1 MLSDKLELLSHRL
14 LDLLLPVLHVTV
26 MSQICNFFFHSFS
39 FSPLSALRFFTSFLL
54 STSPG
59 AHSKMN
65 RFIKIIHL
73 FSFPYIYTNLLGIM
87 ILESYPIFP
96 SMSIGFLYFLKRDVP
111 FACRQAQSS
120 RTDSTQDTGKKLSQN
135 RESLCVK
142 FFFLGLKMS
151 LQSST
156 TVLDDVH
163 LCQI

>member
-1 MLSDKLELLSHRL
+1 
-14 LDLLLPVLHVTV
+14 
-26 MSQICNFFFHSFS
+26 
-39 FSPLSALRFFTSFLL
+39 
-54 STSPG
+54 
-59 AHSKMN
+59 MN

-96 SMSIGFLYFLKRDVP
+96 SMSIGFYVFFKKTLLLPQWVSPLAY
-111 FACRQAQSS
+111 RQAQSS

-135 RESLCVK
+135 RASLCVK

-163 LCQI
+163 L

>member
-1 MLSDKLELLSHRL
+1 
-14 LDLLLPVLHVTV
+14 
-26 MSQICNFFFHSFS
+26 
-39 FSPLSALRFFTSFLL
+39 
-54 STSPG
+54 
-59 AHSKMN
+59 MN

-156 TVLDDVH
+156 NVLDDVH